1 MIVSA
6 DAYNRS
12 ELRTVTVVV
21 LTTTTQLAAL
31 PGNVTV
37 PAGID
42 VVDADS
48 VVNVTRIAT
57 VDRRALE
64 GRIGALPDW
73 LMAHVDASLGAL
85 LRSHL
90 SGSRD
95 PPTTAPPFARRGH
108 PAERG

>member
-31 PGNVTV
+31 PGSGTV
-37 PAGID
+37 PVGID

-48 VVNVTRIAT
+48 VVNVTQIAT
-57 VDRRALE
+57 WIAAPSKV
-64 GRIGALPDW
+64 
-73 LMAHVDASLGAL
+73 ASP
-85 LRSHL
+85 HC
-90 SGSRD
+90 
-95 PPTTAPPFARRGH
+95 PTG
-108 PAERG
+108 